1 MGAYFEPMATTLV
14 LVDASA
20 KCTVFFLNLWN
31 AEKGGK
37 VKTNV
42 EMSRKFNLDIS
53 MIDHTQ
59 TATLD
64 KTANLVVESKEQ
76 V

>member
-1 MGAYFEPMATTLV
+1 MATTLV

-42 EMSRKFNLDIS
+42 EMSRKFNLDIT

-59 TATLD
+59 TATLNKPAD
-64 KTANLVVESKEQ
+64 
-76 V
+76 